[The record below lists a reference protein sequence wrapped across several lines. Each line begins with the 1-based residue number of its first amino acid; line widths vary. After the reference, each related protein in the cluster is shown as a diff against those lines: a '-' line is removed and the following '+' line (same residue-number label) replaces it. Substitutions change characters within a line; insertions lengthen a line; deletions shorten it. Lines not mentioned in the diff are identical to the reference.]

1 MKNKSNTESPLDQAN
16 KQDMF
21 GVPESY
27 FRDLPGR
34 ILETVEI
41 EIPDEV
47 KSVRAWDRFKPVL
60 LIAASVL
67 GFIMIT
73 YTGQK
78 LLRAEKESNL
88 FSSLDVIEYID
99 YYSHEFGE
107 ELLLD
112 NINMDVLESDLVKN
126 ETDEIIEYLIQEG
139 IEELTI
145 YNEL

>member
-1 MKNKSNTESPLDQAN
+1 MKKKSKIESLPNQTN

-27 FRDLPGR
+27 FSDLPGR
-34 ILETVEI
+34 ILETI
-41 EIPDEV
+41 EAKIPGEE
-47 KSVRAWDRFKPVL
+47 KSVRTWDRFKPAL
-60 LIAASVL
+60 LVAASIL
-67 GFIMIT
+67 GFLIIT

-88 FSSLDVIEYID
+88 ISSLDVIEYID
-99 YYSHEFGE
+99 YYSLEFGE
-107 ELLLD
+107 ELLLN
-112 NINMDVLESDLVKN
+112 NIDMDVLDSDLAKN
-126 ETDEIIEYLIQEG
+126 ETDEIIEYLLQEG